1 MYHDL
6 FLDLMYMYTYVD
18 LAMVWMD
25 AHTDT
30 HTETYIHILTPTY
43 TIPTL
48 HQVRVGA
55 RDKRQLQGAGGAGL
69 SLVHPG
75 PRGLNPKP

>member
-30 HTETYIHILTPTY
+30 HTETYIHILTCIHTY
-43 TIPTL
+43 IHTHIHTYIHTL
-48 HQVRVGA
+48 T
-55 RDKRQLQGAGGAGL
+55 DDMYTY
-69 SLVHPG
+69 
-75 PRGLNPKP
+75 